1 MPPSR
6 WRTLHFIYFVFPT
19 PIGNTPEPSFV
30 FPIPTGN
37 TPEPSFV
44 FPIPTE
50 NTPEPSFV
58 FPTPSGNT
66 PESFFVFSFPSGNTK
81 GFASGSIRRPFYF
94 ATHAFSPW
102 MTADENPACSIAFSP
117 RMV

>member
-1 MPPSR
+1 MPPGR

-30 FPIPTGN
+30 FPIPTGT

-50 NTPEPSFV
+50 NTPEPALV

-66 PESFFVFSFPSGNTK
+66 PESFFVFPFPSGNTK